1 MDYVDTRLDECI
13 YRMFK
18 LKDRATRG
26 LSSQITKTVSM
37 FMGPITTN
45 LYRLTFNKL
54 NEMDDGRFKA
64 EYALLR
70 LANIA
75 LSSMSRR
82 DTFICGKEGTFER
95 EIIEP
100 LAEKI
105 NVILVN
111 TSVDIAEKYTIDLEE
126 LLDTNLLNIQKQ

>member
-1 MDYVDTRLDECI
+1 MDYVDTSLDECI
-13 YRMFK
+13 FRMFK
-18 LKDRATRG
+18 LKGRATRG
-26 LSSQITKTVSM
+26 LSSQVTKTVSM

-45 LYRLTFNKL
+45 LYHLTFNKL
-54 NEMDDGRFKA
+54 NEVDDGRFKA
-64 EYALLR
+64 EYAILR

-75 LSSMSRR
+75 MSSMSRR
-82 DTFICGKEGTFER
+82 DNFICGKEGTLER

-105 NVILVN
+105 SVILVN
-111 TSVDIAEKYTIDLEE
+111 TSVNIAEKYTIDMEE